1 MTQEQFD
8 FLSKHPIM
16 DGSTVLH
23 YSDNNNTYQTH
34 VGDMYLKNFSKI
46 TIEESN
52 LIVVT
57 VFINI
62 KELDSEFDSIYNG
75 QKIFTNTRN
84 FDEQAEIFISNLSS
98 LILIRHGE
106 AVLNSLKLSTKDIKD
121 VKR

>member
-8 FLSKHPIM
+8 FLCTQPIM

-23 YSDNNNTYQTH
+23 YSDNNKTYEPY
-34 VGDMYLKNFSKI
+34 VGEKYVKNFSKVI
-46 TIEESN
+46 IEESN

-62 KELDSEFDSIYNG
+62 KESGSEFDSIYSG
-75 QKIFTNTRN
+75 QKIFTGTRN
-84 FDEQAEIFISNLSS
+84 FDEQVETFISNLNS

-106 AVLNSLKLSTKDIKD
+106 AVLNRLNITTKDIK
-121 VKR
+121 

>member
-8 FLSKHPIM
+8 FLCTQPIM

-23 YSDNNNTYQTH
+23 YSDNNKTYKTH
-34 VGDMYLKNFSKI
+34 VGDVYLKNFSKI

-62 KELDSEFDSIYNG
+62 KELNSEFDTIYNG
-75 QKIFTNTRN
+75 QKIFAGTND
-84 FDEQAEIFISNLSS
+84 FDKQAETFISNLSS
-98 LILIRHGE
+98 LILMRHGE
-106 AVLNSLKLSTKDIKD
+106 TVLNNLKLSIKDIMD